1 MANANEFLN
10 KRVLKCT
17 YDVAVNGGV
26 DNTTY
31 TIGYVPAG
39 AIITGGYGI
48 VRTAF
53 DDGDD
58 ESTTLSIGYATTN
71 AGLMAAAA
79 GSALNAIT
87 NKAFTLLPGQ
97 PVLGADAQHDTAAKV
112 AALVAASY
120 IVTTTRTAITVTL
133 SNDTDF
139 TAGKIDIYLEYVV

>member
-53 DDGDD
+53 DDGAD

-97 PVLGADAQHDTAAKV
+97 PVLGADADHDTAAEV

>member
-31 TIGYVPAG
+31 TIGHVPAG

-53 DDGDD
+53 DDGAD
-58 ESTTLSIGYATTN
+58 ESTTVSIGYGATA
-71 AGLMAAAA
+71 AGLMAATA

-97 PVLGADAQHDTAAKV
+97 PALGADASHDTAAKV
-112 AALVAASY
+112 AALVAAAY
-120 IVTTTRTAITVTL
+120 IVTTARTAITVTL

-139 TAGKIDIYLEYVV
+139 TAGKIDVYIEYVV